1 MPQQTANVIREAFL
15 ARSEPDSANRLV
27 DEFMLDQFDQ
37 AGLGEHPTFLKFLAT
52 TVNIDAADWKTA
64 KNAAYSVLGKA
75 RAKEQLSIAPSAKM
89 FFEELLGSVETLASI
104 ADDHGARTLADLMYL
119 QNAILGG
126 GFIDHYP
133 DESSVLDIAS
143 ALPSG
148 DIWAQYI
155 KVEYLAKPV
164 V

>member
-1 MPQQTANVIREAFL
+1 
-15 ARSEPDSANRLV
+15 
-27 DEFMLDQFDQ
+27 
-37 AGLGEHPTFLKFLAT
+37 
-52 TVNIDAADWKTA
+52 
-64 KNAAYSVLGKA
+64 
-75 RAKEQLSIAPSAKM
+75 
-89 FFEELLGSVETLASI
+89 
-104 ADDHGARTLADLMYL
+104 MYL

>member
-1 MPQQTANVIREAFL
+1 MT
-15 ARSEPDSANRLV
+15 
-27 DEFMLDQFDQ
+27 
-37 AGLGEHPTFLKFLAT
+37 
-52 TVNIDAADWKTA
+52 
-64 KNAAYSVLGKA
+64 
-75 RAKEQLSIAPSAKM
+75 
-89 FFEELLGSVETLASI
+89 
-104 ADDHGARTLADLMYL
+104 ARTLADLMYL